1 MSAENPPK
9 VALQLKFPESGP
21 ETPKDRHQ
29 TMAEQNDRDTLALAV
44 SGGGARAAYQVGFLR
59 WLAEH
64 YPDLEIPIL
73 TGVSAGAINVAYL
86 ANHQGTFLEKVK
98 QLVAVWETLTID
110 HVFRVDAG
118 SIAGHVAR
126 WSVRLLMGRASHVI
140 ETRSL
145 VDASPLHGLLD
156 QVLNPV
162 SDVLAGVREN
172 LLEGRLRAVA
182 ITTSNYSTG
191 QSVTWVQGTNVVPWT
206 RAHRKGIPCTLC
218 LDHVLASASLPLF
231 FPAVNIGGCW
241 YGDGGIRMTAPLSPA
256 VHLGADRIL
265 AISTKYAPPD
275 EEADCP
281 NIDGYPPPVQVLGAL
296 YNALFLDVFDYDALR
311 IEHINSLVKYVPLDK
326 RGALRRV
333 NLLLLRPSCDLGKL
347 ANAYESELP
356 SAFRFMTRGLGTQDT
371 RSNDILSVLMFQP
384 DYLRRLLDLGY
395 SDAGARR
402 EEIAVFFSK
411 SPLCTDPVTV

>member
-1 MSAENPPK
+1 MVDKNNR
-9 VALQLKFPESGP
+9 G
-21 ETPKDRHQ
+21 
-29 TMAEQNDRDTLALAV
+29 TLALAV
-44 SGGGARAAYQVGFLR
+44 SGGGARGAYQVGFLQ

-73 TGVSAGAINVAYL
+73 TGVSAGAINTAYL
-86 ANHQGTFLEKVK
+86 ANHQGTFREKVEG
-98 QLVAVWETLTID
+98 LAAVWETLTLD
-110 HVFRVDAG
+110 RVFRVDAG

-126 WSVRLLMGRASHVI
+126 WSMRLLMGTASHVM

-145 VDASPLHGLLD
+145 VDASPLQALLE
-156 QVLNPV
+156 QVLKPV
-162 SDVLAGVREN
+162 SGALAGIHEN
-172 LLEGRLRAVA
+172 LLERRLRAVA

-191 QSVTWVQGTNVVPWT
+191 QSVTWVQGINLVPWT
-206 RAHRKGIPCTLC
+206 RAHRKAIPCTLC
-218 LDHVLASASLPLF
+218 LDHILASASLPLF

-265 AISTKYAPPD
+265 AISTKYLPSG

-281 NIDGYPPPVQVLGAL
+281 NINGYPPPVQVLGAL

-311 IEHINSLVKYVPLDK
+311 IERINFLVKQVPLDK
-326 RGALRRV
+326 RGGLRCV
-333 NLLLLRPSCDLGKL
+333 DLLLLRPSRDLGKL
-347 ANAYESELP
+347 ANAYELELP
-356 SAFRFMTRGLGTQDT
+356 SPFRFMTRGLGTQET

-395 SDAGARR
+395 ADAGARR
-402 EEIAVFFSK
+402 EEIAAFFAK
-411 SPLCTDPVTV
+411 GPLCPDPEDGVM

>member
-1 MSAENPPK
+1 
-9 VALQLKFPESGP
+9 
-21 ETPKDRHQ
+21 
-29 TMAEQNDRDTLALAV
+29 MAAKNNRGTLALAV
-44 SGGGARAAYQVGFLR
+44 SGGGARAAYQVGFLQ

-73 TGVSAGAINVAYL
+73 TGVSAGAINTAYL
-86 ANHQGTFLEKVK
+86 ANHQGTFPEKVK
-98 QLVAVWETLTID
+98 HLAAVWRTLTMD

-126 WSVRLLMGRASHVI
+126 WSVRLLMGRASHVM

-145 VDASPLHGLLD
+145 VDASPLQALLEQVLKPVSGLL
-156 QVLNPV
+156 
-162 SDVLAGVREN
+162 AGIREN

-182 ITTSNYSTG
+182 ITTSNYSTS
-191 QSVTWVQGTNVVPWT
+191 QSVTWVQGINLAPWT

-231 FPAVNIGGCW
+231 FPAVNIDGCW
-241 YGDGGIRMTAPLSPA
+241 YGDGGVRMTAPLSPA

-265 AISTKYAPPD
+265 AISTKYAPSS

-281 NIDGYPPPVQVLGAL
+281 NINGYPPPVQVVGAL

-311 IEHINSLVKYVPLDK
+311 IERINSLVTQVPPDK
-326 RGALRRV
+326 RRGLRYV
-333 NLLLLRPSCDLGKL
+333 DLLLLRPSCDLGKL
-347 ANAYESELP
+347 ANAYEPELP
-356 SAFRFMTRGLGTQDT
+356 SAFRFMTRGLGTQET

-384 DYLRRLLDLGY
+384 HYLRRLLDLGY
-395 SDAGARR
+395 ADAGARR
-402 EEIAVFFSK
+402 EDIAVFFAK
-411 SPLCTDPVTV
+411 SPLCPDPAMV

>member
-1 MSAENPPK
+1 
-9 VALQLKFPESGP
+9 
-21 ETPKDRHQ
+21 
-29 TMAEQNDRDTLALAV
+29 MAEQNNRGTLALAV
-44 SGGGARAAYQVGFLR
+44 SGGGARGAYQVGFLQ

-64 YPDLEIPIL
+64 YPDLEMPIL
-73 TGVSAGAINVAYL
+73 TGVSAGAINAAHL
-86 ANHQGTFLEKVK
+86 ANHQGTFREKVK
-98 QLVAVWETLTID
+98 DLAALWETLTLD
-110 HVFRVDAG
+110 RVFRVDAG

-126 WSVRLLMGRASHVI
+126 WGVRLLMGRASRVM

-145 VDASPLHGLLD
+145 VDASPLQALL
-156 QVLNPV
+156 QEVLKPV
-162 SDVLAGVREN
+162 SGMLAGIHKN

-191 QSVTWVQGTNVVPWT
+191 QSVTWVQGTNLVPWT
-206 RAHRKGIPCTLC
+206 RAHRRAIPCTLC

-265 AISTKYAPPD
+265 AISTKYAPSS

-281 NIDGYPPPVQVLGAL
+281 NINAYPPPVQVLGAL

-311 IEHINSLVKYVPLDK
+311 IERINFLVKQVPLDK
-326 RGALRRV
+326 RGGLRCV
-333 NLLLLRPSCDLGKL
+333 DLLLLRPSRDLGKI
-347 ANAYESELP
+347 ASAYELELP
-356 SAFRFMTRGLGTQDT
+356 STFRFMTRGLGTQET

-384 DYLRRLLDLGY
+384 DYLRRLLELGY
-395 SDAGARR
+395 TDAGTRR
-402 EEIAVFFSK
+402 EEIAAFFAK
-411 SPLCTDPVTV
+411 GPLCPDPANGVM

>member
-1 MSAENPPK
+1 MKRGITEKNNRGA
-9 VALQLKFPESGP
+9 
-21 ETPKDRHQ
+21 
-29 TMAEQNDRDTLALAV
+29 LALAV

-73 TGVSAGAINVAYL
+73 TGVSAGAINTAYL
-86 ANHQGTFLEKVK
+86 ANHHGTFREKVEH
-98 QLVAVWETLTID
+98 LAAVWETLTLD
-110 HVFRVDAG
+110 HVFRVDAK

-126 WSVRLLMGRASHVI
+126 WSARLIMGRASQLM

-145 VDASPLHGLLD
+145 VDASPLRSLLE
-156 QVLNPV
+156 QALKPV
-162 SDVLAGVREN
+162 SGVLAGIHGN

-191 QSVTWVQGTNVVPWT
+191 QSVTWVQGMNLVPWT

-218 LDHVLASASLPLF
+218 LDHVLASAALPLF

-265 AISTKYAPPD
+265 AISTKYAPSG

-281 NIDGYPPPVQVLGAL
+281 TINGYPPPVQVVGAL
-296 YNALFLDVFDYDALR
+296 YNAVFLDVFDYDALR
-311 IEHINSLVKYVPLDK
+311 IERINSLVKHVPLDK
-326 RGALRRV
+326 RGGLRCV
-333 NLLLLRPSCDLGKL
+333 DVLLLRPSRDLGKL
-347 ANAYESELP
+347 ANTYEPELP
-356 SAFRFMTRGLGTQDT
+356 RAFRFMTRGLGTQAT
-371 RSNDILSVLMFQP
+371 RSNDILSVLMFQS
-384 DYLRRLLDLGY
+384 DYLRRLLELGY
-395 SDAGARR
+395 ADAATCR
-402 EEIAVFFSK
+402 EEIAAFFAK
-411 SPLCTDPVTV
+411 SPVYQDPATV

>member
-1 MSAENPPK
+1 
-9 VALQLKFPESGP
+9 
-21 ETPKDRHQ
+21 
-29 TMAEQNDRDTLALAV
+29 MAEKNNTLALAA

-59 WLAEH
+59 WLGEH
-64 YPDLEIPIL
+64 YPDLDIPIL
-73 TGVSAGAINVAYL
+73 TGVSAGAINTAYL
-86 ANHQGTFLEKVK
+86 ANHQGTFGEKVK
-98 QLVAVWETLTID
+98 HLAAVWEALTID
-110 HVFRVDAG
+110 HVFRVNAG

-126 WSVRLLMGRASHVI
+126 WSMRLLMGKASQLM

-145 VDASPLHGLLD
+145 VNASPLQALLE
-156 QVLNPV
+156 QVLKPV
-162 SDVLAGVREN
+162 SGVMVGIREN

-182 ITTSNYSTG
+182 ITASNYSTG
-191 QSVTWVQGTNVVPWT
+191 QAVTWVQGINLVPWT

-218 LDHVLASASLPLF
+218 LDHVLASASAPLF

-265 AISTKYAPPD
+265 AISTKYAPSS

-281 NIDGYPPPVQVLGAL
+281 TINGYPPPVQVIGAL

-311 IEHINSLVKYVPLDK
+311 IERINSLVKQVPLDK
-326 RGALRRV
+326 RGGLRCV
-333 NLLLLRPSCDLGKL
+333 DLLLLRPSHDLGKL
-347 ANAYESELP
+347 ANTYESELP
-356 SAFRFMTRGLGTQDT
+356 RAFRFMTRGLGTQKT

-395 SDAGARR
+395 ADAETRR
-402 EEIAVFFSK
+402 EEIAAFFAK
-411 SPLCTDPVTV
+411 SSLCPDPATNHERI

>member
-1 MSAENPPK
+1 MGHAPDYFKIASSITAEMK
-9 VALQLKFPESGP
+9 HGI
-21 ETPKDRHQ
+21 
-29 TMAEQNDRDTLALAV
+29 AEKNNRGTLALAV

-64 YPDLEIPIL
+64 YPDLAIPIL
-73 TGVSAGAINVAYL
+73 TGVSAGAINSAYL
-86 ANHQGTFLEKVK
+86 ANHQGTFREKVK
-98 QLVAVWETLTID
+98 QLAAVWETLTID
-110 HVFRVDAG
+110 NVFRVDAG

-126 WSVRLLMGRASHVI
+126 WSMRLLMGRASQLMA
-140 ETRSL
+140 TRSL
-145 VDASPLHGLLD
+145 VDASPLHALLE
-156 QVLNPV
+156 QVLKPV
-162 SDVLAGVREN
+162 SGVMAGIHEN

-191 QSVTWVQGTNVVPWT
+191 QSVTWVQGINLVPWT

-265 AISTKYAPPD
+265 AISTKYAPSS

-281 NIDGYPPPVQVLGAL
+281 NINGYPPPVQVVGAL

-311 IEHINSLVKYVPLDK
+311 IERINSLVKHLPLDK
-326 RGALRRV
+326 RGSLRCV
-333 NLLLLRPSCDLGKL
+333 DLLLLRPSSDLGKL
-347 ANAYESELP
+347 ANTYEPELP
-356 SAFRFMTRGLGTQDT
+356 SAFRFMTRGLGTQET

-384 DYLRRLLDLGY
+384 DYLRRLMDLGY
-395 SDAGARR
+395 ADAETRR
-402 EEIAVFFSK
+402 EEITAFFAK
-411 SPLCTDPVTV
+411 SPVCPNPTTV

>member
-1 MSAENPPK
+1 
-9 VALQLKFPESGP
+9 
-21 ETPKDRHQ
+21 
-29 TMAEQNDRDTLALAV
+29 MAEQNNRGTLALAV
-44 SGGGARAAYQVGFLR
+44 SGGGARAAYQVGFLQ

-73 TGVSAGAINVAYL
+73 TGVSAGAINAAYL
-86 ANHQGTFLEKVK
+86 ANHQGTFREKVK
-98 QLVAVWETLTID
+98 DLAALWETLTLD
-110 HVFRVDAG
+110 RVFRVDAG

-126 WSVRLLMGRASHVI
+126 WGVRLLMGRASRVM

-145 VDASPLHGLLD
+145 VDASPLQALLE
-156 QVLNPV
+156 QVLKPV
-162 SDVLAGVREN
+162 SGMLAGIHEN

-191 QSVTWVQGTNVVPWT
+191 QSVTWVQGTNLVPWT
-206 RAHRKGIPCTLC
+206 RAHRRAIPCTLC

-265 AISTKYAPPD
+265 AISTKYAPSS

-281 NIDGYPPPVQVLGAL
+281 NINGYPPPVQVLGAL

-311 IEHINSLVKYVPLDK
+311 IERINSLVKQVPLDK
-326 RGALRRV
+326 RGGLRCV
-333 NLLLLRPSCDLGKL
+333 DLLLLRPSRDLGKL
-347 ANAYESELP
+347 ANAYELELP
-356 SAFRFMTRGLGTQDT
+356 STFRFMTRGLGTQET

-384 DYLRRLLDLGY
+384 DYLRRLLELGY
-395 SDAGARR
+395 TDAGTRR
-402 EEIAVFFSK
+402 EEIAAFFAK
-411 SPLCTDPVTV
+411 GPLCPDPANGVM

>member
-1 MSAENPPK
+1 
-9 VALQLKFPESGP
+9 
-21 ETPKDRHQ
+21 
-29 TMAEQNDRDTLALAV
+29 MAEQNNRGTLALAV

-73 TGVSAGAINVAYL
+73 TGVSAGAINAAHL
-86 ANHQGTFLEKVK
+86 ANHQGTFREKVK
-98 QLVAVWETLTID
+98 DLAALWETLTLD
-110 HVFRVDAG
+110 RVFRVDAG

-126 WSVRLLMGRASHVI
+126 WGVRLLMGKASRVM

-145 VDASPLHGLLD
+145 FDASPLQALLE
-156 QVLNPV
+156 QVLKPV
-162 SDVLAGVREN
+162 SGMLADIHKN

-191 QSVTWVQGTNVVPWT
+191 QSVTWVQGTNLVPWT
-206 RAHRKGIPCTLC
+206 RAHRRAIPCTLG
-218 LDHVLASASLPLF
+218 LDHILASASLPLF

-265 AISTKYAPPD
+265 AISTKYAPSS
-275 EEADCP
+275 EEADCQ
-281 NIDGYPPPVQVLGAL
+281 NINGYPPPVQVLGAL

-311 IEHINSLVKYVPLDK
+311 TERINSLVKHVPLDK
-326 RGALRRV
+326 RGGLRCV
-333 NLLLLRPSCDLGKL
+333 DLLLLRPSRDLGKL
-347 ANAYESELP
+347 ANAYELELP
-356 SAFRFMTRGLGTQDT
+356 SAFRFMTRGLGTQET

-384 DYLRRLLDLGY
+384 DYLRRLLELGY
-395 SDAGARR
+395 TDAGARR
-402 EEIAVFFSK
+402 EEIAAFFAK
-411 SPLCTDPVTV
+411 GPLCPDPANGVM

>member
-1 MSAENPPK
+1 
-9 VALQLKFPESGP
+9 
-21 ETPKDRHQ
+21 
-29 TMAEQNDRDTLALAV
+29 MAEQNNRGTLALAV

-73 TGVSAGAINVAYL
+73 TGVSAGAINAAHL
-86 ANHQGTFLEKVK
+86 ANHQGTFREKVK
-98 QLVAVWETLTID
+98 DLAALWETLTLD
-110 HVFRVDAG
+110 RVFRVDAG

-126 WSVRLLMGRASHVI
+126 WGVRLLMGKASRVM

-145 VDASPLHGLLD
+145 FDASPLQALLE
-156 QVLNPV
+156 QVLKPV
-162 SDVLAGVREN
+162 SGMLADIHKN

-191 QSVTWVQGTNVVPWT
+191 QSVTWVQGTNLVPWT
-206 RAHRKGIPCTLC
+206 RAHRRAIPCTLG
-218 LDHVLASASLPLF
+218 LDHILASASLPIF

-265 AISTKYAPPD
+265 AISTKYAPSS
-275 EEADCP
+275 EEADCQ
-281 NIDGYPPPVQVLGAL
+281 NINGYPPPVQVLGAL

-311 IEHINSLVKYVPLDK
+311 TERINSLVKHVPLDK
-326 RGALRRV
+326 RGGLRCV
-333 NLLLLRPSCDLGKL
+333 DLLLLRPSRDLGKL
-347 ANAYESELP
+347 ANAYELELP
-356 SAFRFMTRGLGTQDT
+356 SAFRFMTRGLGTQET

-384 DYLRRLLDLGY
+384 DYLRRLLELGY
-395 SDAGARR
+395 TDAGARR
-402 EEIAVFFSK
+402 EEIAAFFAK
-411 SPLCTDPVTV
+411 GPLCPDPANGVM

>member
-1 MSAENPPK
+1 
-9 VALQLKFPESGP
+9 
-21 ETPKDRHQ
+21 
-29 TMAEQNDRDTLALAV
+29 MAEQNNRGTLALAV

-64 YPDLEIPIL
+64 YPDLEMPIL
-73 TGVSAGAINVAYL
+73 TGVSAGAINAAHL
-86 ANHQGTFLEKVK
+86 ANHQGTFREKVK
-98 QLVAVWETLTID
+98 DLAALWETLTLD
-110 HVFRVDAG
+110 RVFRVDAG

-126 WSVRLLMGRASHVI
+126 WGVRLLMGKASHVM

-145 VDASPLHGLLD
+145 VDASPLQALLE
-156 QVLNPV
+156 QVLKPV
-162 SDVLAGVREN
+162 SGMLAGIHKN

-191 QSVTWVQGTNVVPWT
+191 QSVTWVQGTNLVPWT
-206 RAHRKGIPCTLC
+206 RAHRRAIPCTLS

-265 AISTKYAPPD
+265 AISTKYAPSS
-275 EEADCP
+275 EEADCQ
-281 NIDGYPPPVQVLGAL
+281 NINAYPPPVQVLGAL

-311 IEHINSLVKYVPLDK
+311 IERINSLVKQVPLDK
-326 RGALRRV
+326 RGGLRCV
-333 NLLLLRPSCDLGKL
+333 DLLLLRPSCDLGKL
-347 ANAYESELP
+347 ANAYELELP
-356 SAFRFMTRGLGTQDT
+356 SAFRFMTRGLGTQET

-384 DYLRRLLDLGY
+384 DYLRRLLELGY
-395 SDAGARR
+395 TDAGARR
-402 EEIAVFFSK
+402 EEIAAFFAK
-411 SPLCTDPVTV
+411 GPLCPDPANGVM